1 MDDKTTKNYT
11 ETISRSMIVLGMAGL
26 LVDAIKGLME
36 DAKMHTAKELEEAM
50 KKLEENE

>member
-1 MDDKTTKNYT
+1 MDKETKNFA

-26 LVDAIKGLME
+26 LLDAFKGLMN
-36 DAKMHTAKELEEAM
+36 DAKVKTAKELEEAM